1 MKKNKTALDSLFN
14 NKGELKRRVEISP
27 FFLRPA
33 YQYTSA
39 EVKDT
44 DQQDLHEYDYLE

>member
-1 MKKNKTALDSLFN
+1 MGKKKSSLGELFTSE
-14 NKGELKRRVEISP
+14 GELKRRPEISP

-39 EVKDT
+39 EVMDT
-44 DQQDLHEYDYLE
+44 DQQELHSDDWKK

>member
-1 MKKNKTALDSLFN
+1 MGKQQSALDSLFN
-14 NKGELKRRVEISP
+14 NKGELKHKMVISP

-33 YQYTSA
+33 YQYTIA

-44 DQQDLHEYDYLE
+44 DQQDLHEKDYLK